1 MDFPFNTGKNLT
13 IFFYDSFPFGKI
25 KMFTKNIKLYLSKKT
40 I

>member
-25 KMFTKNIKLYLSKKT
+25 KMFTKKYKIISIKKT